1 MKAKEYEERKM
12 FSPLGTVNID
22 RNLILKVMSD
32 SKTYVFDS
40 GANQNSLLASILPAL
55 QNRGIDSSYLMG
67 LMSGNNNGGFF
78 GNNGGFQDIIALIVI
93 AAIFGNGNG
102 NGIFGNGNNNNST
115 EREMLMSAIQRNGT
129 DLSQL
134 AQSLNCSVG
143 QVHNAIDQ
151 VATQICQLTGQ
162 VGMSSQQIINSI
174 QAGNTA
180 LSSLLCNCCC
190 DLKQLISESNYLTER
205 GFCNTNQILSR
216 GFSDLGHA
224 SAQQT
229 CELKGA
235 IKDSTDRIID
245 GQRAAEMRALT
256 DKIDALRER
265 NSTLT
270 TQLNLEHQNQYTAG
284 VIGQA
289 IAPVNAAL
297 GDLSSRLAK
306 IECKQPETVTIPY
319 IPAMGNYIPV
329 NYSIPVHFGQNYGCG
344 YNNGCY

>member
-1 MKAKEYEERKM
+1 
-12 FSPLGTVNID
+12 
-22 RNLILKVMSD
+22 MSD

-93 AAIFGNGNG
+93 AAIFGNGN
-102 NGIFGNGNNNNST
+102 FGFGGFGNNNGGANIVAST
-115 EREMLMSAIQRNGT
+115 AEREMLLSAIQRNGV
-129 DLSQL
+129 DISQL
-134 AQSLNCSVG
+134 ASSLNCSVG
-143 QVHNAIDQ
+143 RLDDAIGH
-151 VATQICQLTGQ
+151 VATQICNLTGQ
-162 VGMSSQQIINSI
+162 LGMSSQQIINSV
-174 QAGNTA
+174 QAGNATLA
-180 LSSLLCNCCC
+180 SQIASCCC
-190 DLKQLISESNYLTER
+190 DLKSALASCCCDIKQGISESNYLTER
-205 GFCNTNQILSR
+205 GFCNTNQILAR
-216 GFSDLGHA
+216 GFSDIGHA

-256 DKIDALRER
+256 DKIDALREK

-284 VIGQA
+284 VVAQS

-297 GDLSSRLAK
+297 GDLSARLAK

-344 YNNGCY
+344 YNYGNC

>member
-1 MKAKEYEERKM
+1 M
-12 FSPLGTVNID
+12 GTVNID
-22 RNLILKVMSD
+22 RNLILTIMSD

-180 LSSLLCNCCC
+180 LSSQLCNCCC

-216 GFSDLGHA
+216 GFSDLGYA

-229 CELKGA
+229 SELKGA

>member
-1 MKAKEYEERKM
+1 M
-12 FSPLGTVNID
+12 FSSLGTVNID

-180 LSSLLCNCCC
+180 LSSQLCNCCC

-216 GFSDLGHA
+216 GFSDLGYA

-229 CELKGA
+229 SELKGA

>member
-1 MKAKEYEERKM
+1 
-12 FSPLGTVNID
+12 
-22 RNLILKVMSD
+22 MSD

-55 QNRGIDSSYLMG
+55 QNKGIDSSYLMG

-102 NGIFGNGNNNNST
+102 NGIFGGNNNNST

-180 LSSLLCNCCC
+180 LSSQLCNCCC
-190 DLKQLISESNYLTER
+190 DLKQLIAESNYLTER

-216 GFSDLGHA
+216 GFSDLGYA
-224 SAQQT
+224 SAQHT

>member
-1 MKAKEYEERKM
+1 MKAKEYKERKM
-12 FSPLGTVNID
+12 FSSLGTVNID

-180 LSSLLCNCCC
+180 LSSQLCNCCC

-216 GFSDLGHA
+216 GFSDLGYA

-229 CELKGA
+229 SELKGA

>member
-1 MKAKEYEERKM
+1 
-12 FSPLGTVNID
+12 
-22 RNLILKVMSD
+22 MSD

-102 NGIFGNGNNNNST
+102 NGIFGGNNNNST

-180 LSSLLCNCCC
+180 LSSQLCNCCC

-216 GFSDLGHA
+216 GFSDLGYA

-229 CELKGA
+229 SELKGA

>member
-1 MKAKEYEERKM
+1 
-12 FSPLGTVNID
+12 
-22 RNLILKVMSD
+22 MSD

-180 LSSLLCNCCC
+180 LSSQLCNCCC
-190 DLKQLISESNYLTER
+190 DLKQLIAESNYLTER

-216 GFSDLGHA
+216 GFSDLGYA

-229 CELKGA
+229 SELKGA

-265 NSTLT
+265 NSSLT

-329 NYSIPVHFGQNYGCG
+329 NYSVPVHFGTNYNNCGYNYGC
-344 YNNGCY
+344 

>member
-1 MKAKEYEERKM
+1 
-12 FSPLGTVNID
+12 
-22 RNLILKVMSD
+22 
-32 SKTYVFDS
+32 
-40 GANQNSLLASILPAL
+40 
-55 QNRGIDSSYLMG
+55 
-67 LMSGNNNGGFF
+67 
-78 GNNGGFQDIIALIVI
+78 
-93 AAIFGNGNG
+93 
-102 NGIFGNGNNNNST
+102 
-115 EREMLMSAIQRNGT
+115 
-129 DLSQL
+129 
-134 AQSLNCSVG
+134 
-143 QVHNAIDQ
+143 
-151 VATQICQLTGQ
+151 
-162 VGMSSQQIINSI
+162 MSSQQIINSI

-180 LSSLLCNCCC
+180 LSSQLCNCCC

-216 GFSDLGHA
+216 GFSDLGYA

-229 CELKGA
+229 SELKGA

>member
-22 RNLILKVMSD
+22 RNLILTIMSD

-102 NGIFGNGNNNNST
+102 NGIFGNGNGNNST

-180 LSSLLCNCCC
+180 LSSQLCNCCC

-216 GFSDLGHA
+216 GFSDLGYA

-229 CELKGA
+229 SELKGA

>member
-1 MKAKEYEERKM
+1 
-12 FSPLGTVNID
+12 
-22 RNLILKVMSD
+22 MSD

-180 LSSLLCNCCC
+180 LSSQLCNCCC

-216 GFSDLGHA
+216 GFSDLGYA

-229 CELKGA
+229 SELKGA

>member
-1 MKAKEYEERKM
+1 
-12 FSPLGTVNID
+12 
-22 RNLILKVMSD
+22 MSE
-32 SKTYVFDS
+32 KTYVFDS
-40 GANQNSLLASILPAL
+40 GSNSNSLLASILPAL
-55 QNRGIDSSYLMG
+55 QNKGIDSSYLMG
-67 LMSGNNNGGFF
+67 LMSGNNGNGGFF

-102 NGIFGNGNNNNST
+102 NGIFGGGNNNSA

-180 LSSLLCNCCC
+180 LSSQLCNCCC

-205 GFCNTNQILSR
+205 GFCNTNQILTR
-216 GFSDLGHA
+216 GFSDLGYA
-224 SAQQT
+224 SAHQT

-284 VIGQA
+284 VVAQS

-329 NYSIPVHFGQNYGCG
+329 NYSVPVHFGVNNYGGYCG
-344 YNNGCY
+344 C

>member
-1 MKAKEYEERKM
+1 
-12 FSPLGTVNID
+12 
-22 RNLILKVMSD
+22 MSD

-40 GANQNSLLASILPAL
+40 GANNNSLLASILPAL

-102 NGIFGNGNNNNST
+102 NGIFGGGNNNST

-180 LSSLLCNCCC
+180 LSSQLCNCCC

-216 GFSDLGHA
+216 GFSDLGYA

-229 CELKGA
+229 SELKGA

>member
-1 MKAKEYEERKM
+1 
-12 FSPLGTVNID
+12 
-22 RNLILKVMSD
+22 MSE
-32 SKTYVFDS
+32 KTYVFDS
-40 GANQNSLLASILPAL
+40 GANNNSLLASILPAL
-55 QNRGIDSSYLMG
+55 QNKGIDSSYLMG
-67 LMSGNNNGGFF
+67 LMSGNNGNGGFF

-102 NGIFGNGNNNNST
+102 NGIFGGGNNNNSA

-180 LSSLLCNCCC
+180 LSSQLCNCCC

-216 GFSDLGHA
+216 GLSDLGYA

-284 VIGQA
+284 VVAQS

-297 GDLSSRLAK
+297 GDLSARLAK

-329 NYSIPVHFGQNYGCG
+329 NYSVPVHFGLNNYGGYCG
-344 YNNGCY
+344 C